1 MKISEYLKG
10 FFKEFLIA
18 CGVLMLISMVI
29 LGLNSIE
36 TIDFSFFWQVI
47 LGASAYTLIKFT
59 FANKYELEEKAQKIS
74 FYICFLLYEIP
85 IILWLCFFS
94 PSHIVNANLIAI
106 YIIIAIVIKG
116 MVSVMMHVN
125 IHEQARQLNEKL
137 NEYNKY
143 GK

>member
-29 LGLNSIE
+29 LGFNSIE

-47 LGASAYTLIKFT
+47 LGAFAYTLIKFA

-85 IILWLCFFS
+85 IILWLWFFS
-94 PSHIVNANLIAI
+94 PSHIVNSNLIAI
-106 YIIIAIVIKG
+106 YIIIAIVVKG

-125 IHEQARQLNEKL
+125 SHAQARQLNKKL
-137 NEYNKY
+137 NEYNKH